1 MRKLF
6 RNDSANVRPPAVA
19 GRFYPDNAA
28 ELRRMIENFLREAVV
43 AWKSR
48 PCASTRSKTL
58 ETHGRDAR
66 ATIKAV
72 IAPHAGYVYSGPIA
86 ASAYAQ
92 LAHARDTV
100 KRIVLLGPSHYVAF
114 DGLAASGAAAFAT
127 PLGTVPVDTA
137 AIRELCSRLPQVSVR
152 DEAHA
157 DEHAL
162 EVQLP
167 FLQVVLA
174 DFKIVPLLVG
184 EANDDEVTAVIEA
197 LWGGDETRFV
207 ISSDL
212 SHYHDYETAQQTDSE
227 TARIIESLNWK
238 SLGDNRACG
247 CRPICGLLSAAKERG
262 MRCRAVD
269 LRNSGDTSGERDRV
283 VGYGAFVST
292 QNESGDTKLNTVAP
306 PRTSGRP
313 E

>member
-1 MRKLF
+1 M
-6 RNDSANVRPPAVA
+6 P
-19 GRFYPDNAA
+19 
-28 ELRRMIENFLREAVV
+28 
-43 AWKSR
+43 
-48 PCASTRSKTL
+48 
-58 ETHGRDAR
+58 
-66 ATIKAV
+66 KAI
-72 IAPHAGYVYSGPIA
+72 IAPHAGYVFSGPIA

-92 LAHARDTV
+92 LAPARDTI
-100 KRIVLLGPSHYVAF
+100 KRVLLLGPSHFALF
-114 DGLAASGAAAFAT
+114 DGLAASSAEVFAT

-137 AIRELCSRLPQVSVR
+137 AIRDLCSRLPQVRVR

-184 EANDDEVTAVIEA
+184 DASDEEVAEVIEA
-197 LWGGDETRFV
+197 LWGDDETRIV

-227 TARIIESLNWK
+227 TARAIESLNAK
-238 SLGDNRACG
+238 KLRGDLACG

-262 MRCRAVD
+262 MRCRTVD
-269 LRNSGDTSGERDRV
+269 LRNSGDTSGDRDRV
-283 VGYGAFVST
+283 VGYGAFVFT
-292 QNESGDTKLNTVAP
+292 EN
-306 PRTSGRP
+306 
-313 E
+313 

>member
-6 RNDSANVRPPAVA
+6 RNVSANVRPPAVA
-19 GRFYPDNAA
+19 GRFYPDNPA
-28 ELRRMIENFLREAVV
+28 ELRRMVENFLHEAVARV
-43 AWKSR
+43 SR
-48 PCASTRSKTL
+48 PCVSTQSEAL

-66 ATIKAV
+66 ATMPKAI
-72 IAPHAGYVYSGPIA
+72 IAPHAGFIYSGPIA

-92 LAHARDTV
+92 LAPSRDSI
-100 KRIVLLGPSHYVAF
+100 KRVVLLGPSHFALF
-114 DGLAASGAAAFAT
+114 DGLAASSAEVFAT
-127 PLGTVPVDTA
+127 PLGKVPVDTA
-137 AIRELCSRLPQVSVR
+137 ATRDLCSRLPQVRVR

-167 FLQVVLA
+167 FLQMVLA

-184 EANDDEVTAVIEA
+184 EATDDEIAAVIEA
-197 LWGGDETRFV
+197 LWDGEETRIV

-212 SHYHDYETAQQTDSE
+212 SHYHDYQTAQQTDSE
-227 TARIIESLNWK
+227 TARAIESLDWK
-238 SLGDNRACG
+238 KLRGDLACG

-262 MRCRAVD
+262 LRCRAVD

-283 VGYGAFVST
+283 VGYGAFVFT
-292 QNESGDTKLNTVAP
+292 QN
-306 PRTSGRP
+306 
-313 E
+313 

>member
-6 RNDSANVRPPAVA
+6 RKDSANVRPPAVA
-19 GRFYPDNAA
+19 GQFYPDNPA
-28 ELRRMIENFLREAVV
+28 ELRRIVENFLREAVV
-43 AWKSR
+43 AWESR

-100 KRIVLLGPSHYVAF
+100 KRIVLLGPSHYVLF
-114 DGLAASGAAAFAT
+114 DGLAASGATAFAT
-127 PLGTVPVDTA
+127 PLGTVPVDTT
-137 AIRELCSRLPQVSVR
+137 AITEICSRLPQVSVR
-152 DEAHA
+152 DDAHV

-174 DFKIVPLLVG
+174 DFKIIPLLVG
-184 EANDDEVTAVIEA
+184 EASDDEVTAVIEA

-212 SHYHDYETAQQTDSE
+212 SHYHDYDTAQQTDSE
-227 TARIIESLNWK
+227 TARAIESLDRK
-238 SLGDNRACG
+238 ALGDDRACG

-262 MRCRAVD
+262 MRCRTVD
-269 LRNSGDTSGERDRV
+269 LRNSGDTSGERARV
-283 VGYGAFVST
+283 VGYGAFVFT
-292 QNESGDTKLNTVAP
+292 ET
-306 PRTSGRP
+306 
-313 E
+313 